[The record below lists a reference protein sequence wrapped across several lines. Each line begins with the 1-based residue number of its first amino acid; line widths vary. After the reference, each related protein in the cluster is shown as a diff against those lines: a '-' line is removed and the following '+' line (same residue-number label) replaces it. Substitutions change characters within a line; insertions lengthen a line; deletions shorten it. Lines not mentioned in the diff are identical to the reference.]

1 MIDLL
6 TKDLILGTI
15 FTLIWLAVLYQ
26 EKLTLK
32 ENLKSFHTVYLFTP
46 TTAILLGFF
55 LSKIVQNHGELIG
68 FTLIILTFV
77 LYRLF
82 PPQKKEI
89 LYFNILM
96 GVIGIYFIFFATAKP
111 ITNSMEG
118 TLQTNSSYITFTKA
132 YGIRNNATHRYL
144 LTWNTPQRGDI
155 INFYIPKD
163 TTNPY
168 LQYIIKNDG
177 KDFEEGKV
185 SMIKRVV
192 ATPYDS
198 FFLKDGRFY
207 LHLKEGNEYI
217 KEHYKGYTTI
227 TKYNQIFIKDPYLKT
242 NPKIQFIDDKD
253 YREFHKLFPHLY
265 DTNITTLKANQYF
278 VMGDNRNTS
287 FDSRLFGPIHF
298 ESIYQKVLH

>member
-15 FTLIWLAVLYQ
+15 FTLIWLVVLYQ

-32 ENLKSFHTVYLFTP
+32 ENLKSFHRLYLFTP
-46 TTAILLGFF
+46 TTLIMVAMFLTLTLKNDAELLG
-55 LSKIVQNHGELIG
+55 VVLI
-68 FTLIILTFV
+68 LCTFAI
-77 LYRLF
+77 YKLF
-82 PPQKKEI
+82 PPQKRE
-89 LYFNILM
+89 LHYFNLVI
-96 GVIGIYFIFFATAKP
+96 GVIIILSTAISVVKP
-111 ITNSMEG
+111 ISDSMEG
-118 TLQTNSSYITFTKA
+118 TLKTNSPYLAITNR
-132 YGIRNNATHRYL
+132 YGIRSEILNNYL
-144 LTWNTPQRGDI
+144 LAWSTPERGDI
-155 INFYIPKD
+155 VSFYLPKD
-163 TTNPY
+163 TSNPY

-185 SMIKRVV
+185 SMIKRIV

-217 KEHYKGYTTI
+217 KTHYKGYTTI
-227 TKYNQIFIKDPYLKT
+227 TKNNQIFIKDPYLKT
-242 NPKIQFIDDKD
+242 NPKIQFIDDKE
-253 YREFHKLFPHLY
+253 YREFHKLFPQVY

-287 FDSRLFGPIHF
+287 FDSRMFGPIEF
-298 ESIYQKVLH
+298 QWIFQKLLY

>member
-6 TKDLILGTI
+6 TKDLILGTLFI
-15 FTLIWLAVLYQ
+15 LLWLAVLHQ
-26 EKLTLK
+26 KELTIK
-32 ENLKSFHTVYLFTP
+32 ENLKSFHRLYLFTP
-46 TTAILLGFF
+46 TTSILLGFF

-68 FTLIILTFV
+68 LTLIILTFV
-77 LYRLF
+77 FYKLF

-96 GVIGIYFIFFATAKP
+96 GAIGIYFIFFTTAKP

-118 TLQTNSSYITFTKA
+118 TLQTDSSYITFTKA

-144 LTWNTPQRGDI
+144 LNWNTPQRGDI

-163 TTNPY
+163 TTNRY

-177 KDFEEGKV
+177 KDFQKGKV

-207 LHLKEGNEYI
+207 LHPQEGNEYI
-217 KEHYKGYTTI
+217 KTHYKGYETI
-227 TKYNQIFIKDPYLKT
+227 IKNNQIFIKDPYLKL

-253 YREFHKLFPHLY
+253 YRSFHKLFPQVY
-265 DTNITTLKANQYF
+265 DTKITTLKDNQYF

-287 FDSRLFGPIHF
+287 FDSRMFGPIHF